1 MYNPFDM
8 TGRHNTHSLLFV
20 QAAKSFSMSGR
31 MLASHHSDINKGCH
45 FHFLSQSLLLC
56 YWNKLMKCYIERKS
70 TERKTPANAMCF
82 SFFYVF
88 LWGEVSGSCF
98 CFVFGGGGL
107 YICKLQAALQ
117 VMQVTFLYIYCLPV
131 SISLWF
137 LDFCQFVK
145 PHGSFSVCT
154 SNSNNI

>member
-98 CFVFGGGGL
+98 CFVFGGGG
-107 YICKLQAALQ
+107 
-117 VMQVTFLYIYCLPV
+117 
-131 SISLWF
+131 
-137 LDFCQFVK
+137 
-145 PHGSFSVCT
+145 CT
-154 SNSNNI
+154 SVNCRLHCKWCKSHFFIFIACLYPSVYDF